1 VAVAKPE
8 KAKVEPAPAVHPEP
22 AKAAEP
28 PKAPE
33 PPPDPMKTVGRLIE
47 TDPRQAVS
55 VLKPL
60 VQEQPANVERQGSY
74 LAALYRSRNAWDFE
88 RALTRATAAGVTVK
102 AMLGVPAFRSA
113 MAEES
118 RLQKAKPPAGVL
130 PADVMAKVIE
140 GL

>member
-1 VAVAKPE
+1 
-8 KAKVEPAPAVHPEP
+8 
-22 AKAAEP
+22 
-28 PKAPE
+28 
-33 PPPDPMKTVGRLIE
+33 MKTIGKLIE

-60 VQEQPANVERQGSY
+60 VQDQPGNVERQGSY

-88 RALTRATAAGVTVK
+88 RALGRATAAGVTVK
-102 AMLGVPAFRSA
+102 AMLGVPAFRAA

-118 RLQKAKPPAGVL
+118 RLQKAKPPTGVL
-130 PADVMAKVIE
+130 PAEVMAKVVE